1 MEKFGKIYLAT
12 DHAGF
17 ELKEKIKKH
26 LENCGK
32 EFEDFG
38 AFVLNEGDDYPDF
51 VSLCAKAVAGD
62 EGSFGIIFGGSGTG
76 EAICAN
82 KTKGV
87 RACVYYGGD
96 LEIVRL
102 AREHNNANVLSLGA
116 RFLEEKEAILAIDN
130 FLNTSF
136 SNDERHIRRLNK
148 IENN

>member
-1 MEKFGKIYLAT
+1 MQIFLAT

-32 EFEDFG
+32 EFKDFG

-51 VSLCAKAVAGD
+51 VNLCAKAVAGD

-102 AREHNNANVLSLGA
+102 AREHNNANILSLGA
-116 RFLEEKEAILAIDN
+116 RFLNEKETILAIDT
-130 FLNTSF
+130 FLNTNF
-136 SNDERHIRRLNK
+136 SNDERHIRRINK
-148 IENN
+148 IQNN